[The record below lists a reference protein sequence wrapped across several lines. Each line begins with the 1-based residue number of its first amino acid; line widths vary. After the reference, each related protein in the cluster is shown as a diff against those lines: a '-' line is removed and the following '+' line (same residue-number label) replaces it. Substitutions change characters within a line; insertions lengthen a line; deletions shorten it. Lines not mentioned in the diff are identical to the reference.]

1 MYRIKKT
8 LEGVAGRWRRKDH
21 EENFFHVEIYMDI
34 AGWNTDRTRMYGT
47 GIYDSVVRTEC

>member
-1 MYRIKKT
+1 MYRIKKI